1 MYGKSEDIEKVEPK
15 SVYNGVTEN
24 FSFKASREES
34 QNEMQ
39 YQNSEVLQQLKKPN
53 FNIFYSNSI
62 YFSDLCTCKKST
74 SLLSLLEIVL
84 SSQTMW
90 QMS

>member
-24 FSFKASREES
+24 YSFEASRVES

-39 YQNSEVLQQLKKPN
+39 YQNSQVQL
-53 FNIFYSNSI
+53 YCNS
-62 YFSDLCTCKKST
+62 
-74 SLLSLLEIVL
+74 
-84 SSQTMW
+84 
-90 QMS
+90 